1 MKNTCVFT
9 THTEAELRKLGGV
22 IAARYTPQLR
32 LFGFSGVLGAG
43 KTTLI
48 KGFTEQLG
56 IRYNITSPT
65 FSLLQ
70 EYPIPTK
77 KLRLVHIDLYRIQS
91 ENELAPIGVFEAIED
106 PFAIVC
112 IEWYD
117 RFPKIFSGKKHLQI
131 VLKTKKRART
141 ITTDI
146 QK

>member
-1 MKNTCVFT
+1 MKNNRVFT
-9 THTEAELRKLGGV
+9 THTEAELQKLGGV
-22 IAARYTPQLR
+22 IAAHYIPQLR

-48 KGFTEQLG
+48 KGFAEQLG
-56 IRYNITSPT
+56 IPYDITSPT

-91 ENELAPIGVFEAIED
+91 ENELAPMGVLEAIED
-106 PFAIVC
+106 PSAIVC
-112 IEWYD
+112 VEWYD
-117 RFPKIFSGKKHLQI
+117 RFPKIFAGKEHLQI
-131 VLKTKKRART
+131 VLSTKKNART
-141 ITTDI
+141 ITTEI